1 MCFCCCCGDICM
13 RWNNMIWYDGC
24 VYISSCH
31 ALCIVSCHFM
41 SWYFRTC
48 ERCSAILNPTLS
60 FHPRLSHHKHIH
72 YRNQSHV
79 LLSYWKVEN
88 KLSLWVVQCTSL
100 LLVCGTVWTDSC
112 IKCFVDAC
120 HCNLLWTRPVDI
132 LWRYIVMKEESGGRR
147 YEDID
152 TGSERERKKGGRW
165 NEGRMKGWVGRA

>member
-1 MCFCCCCGDICM
+1 MCCCCCCGDRCM

-24 VYISSCH
+24 VYISLCH

-72 YRNQSHV
+72 YRNQSNV
-79 LLSYWKVEN
+79 LLSSWKVEN
-88 KLSLWVVQCTSL
+88 KLSLWGVQCTSL

-112 IKCFVDAC
+112 IKCF
-120 HCNLLWTRPVDI
+120 LMPVTAIFSEPDPLTSYDGI
-132 LWRYIVMKEESGGRR
+132 LSWKRREEGGDMK
-147 YEDID
+147 I
-152 TGSERERKKGGRW
+152 
-165 NEGRMKGWVGRA
+165 